1 VISFFNYRL
10 LSQFVGM
17 KSKNQLEQSVLRKC
31 TALLSVLVLAF
42 TVSIELAH
50 AHASDA
56 ARGSNSSQSHC
67 SICAVGH
74 SPALATH
81 VGSVDAPRRSQAIA
95 IATAPQWSNRLEVA
109 ASYIRPPPVL

>member
-1 VISFFNYRL
+1 
-10 LSQFVGM
+10 M
-17 KSKNQLEQSVLRKC
+17 KSKNQIERSMPRKFI
-31 TALLSVLVLAF
+31 ALLSVLVLAF
-42 TVSIELAH
+42 TVSVELAH
-50 AHASDA
+50 AHASET

-74 SPALATH
+74 SPALTAR

-95 IATAPQWSNRLEVA
+95 IAIAPQWNNRLEVA